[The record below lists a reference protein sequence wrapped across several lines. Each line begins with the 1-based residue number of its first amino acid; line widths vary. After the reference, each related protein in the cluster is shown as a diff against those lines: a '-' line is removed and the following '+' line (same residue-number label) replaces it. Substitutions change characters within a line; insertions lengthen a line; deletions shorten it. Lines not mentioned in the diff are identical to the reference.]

1 MFCVKCGVELA
12 DSERKCPLCNT
23 PVYYPDLSELTER
36 TYPKYKKAG
45 EHSNGKG
52 INFVIAVGYLLAV
65 AICILCDVEM
75 NSSIGWSDFVLGGAI
90 LSYVVIFLPLWFKKP
105 SPAIFVPC
113 DFLAAALFLFY
124 INLRLKG
131 SWFLSFAMPVTA
143 FVGLVVCM
151 VVILSYYIRA
161 GYLYIY
167 GGASI
172 LFSLFFIVMEMLLH
186 MTFGI
191 SHAMFWSFYPSTAFF
206 IIGISLIVIAIV
218 PTFKESLRKIF
229 SI

>member
-36 TYPKYKKAG
+36 TYPKVKRVG
-45 EHSNGKG
+45 EHSSGKG
-52 INFVIAVGYLLAV
+52 INFVIAVGFVLAV
-65 AICILCDVEM
+65 AICILCDIDM
-75 NSSIGWSDFVLGGAI
+75 NGKFEWSDYVIGGAV
-90 LSYVVIFLPLWFKKP
+90 LSYIVLFLPMWFRKP

-124 INLRLKG
+124 INLRLG
-131 SWFLSFAMPVTA
+131 EDWFISFAMPITA
-143 FVGLVVCM
+143 FIALIVCT
-151 VVILSYYIRA
+151 VVILSYYLRA

-172 LFSLFFIVMEMLLH
+172 LFSLFFVVMELLIH
-186 MTFGI
+186 MTFSI
-191 SHAMFWSFYPSTAFF
+191 SHTMFWSFYPATAFF
-206 IIGISLIVIAIV
+206 LLGISLIIIAIV
-218 PTFKESLRKIF
+218 PAFRESLRKIF